1 MKYAPA
7 VDAARYYAFASKIPL
22 FCLVMAVLMLSKI
35 VVFYDSVP
43 WLHGIAIPGAL
54 GMLAV
59 VRGIHWLRVR
69 HHRIDDQE
77 AKHRLDKVTALLF
90 VGCYIITANDLAL
103 YYFADDSAGSDER
116 HFVQMLLLGE
126 GICSFFFLMHLRS
139 AALLTA
145 GLSIIPCLVLYALG
159 GTVVAWVT
167 TINIVVLAGAM
178 MIVMLTYARDYASL
192 AKSHVDLQTLGDENA
207 RLAAIDMVTE
217 LPNRREFF
225 RELGVE
231 IDRMGP
237 AMARFSIGIV
247 DLDGFK
253 LVNDTHGHKFGDV
266 VLARVAQR
274 LKGSVGDETKFYR
287 LGGDEFAFI
296 HKGAETEANLLDMSK
311 SIIDVIL
318 APLTVGSVTTTI
330 GCSIG
335 MARFPESAS
344 DAELLYEYCDY
355 ALYDAKRGG
364 RQRAVVF
371 NDDHRQIMIEQG
383 ATEQALRAAD
393 LEQELFPVFQPITDS
408 RTGRAVAYECL
419 ARWNS
424 PTLGSV
430 SPAKFIPVAEQCGLV
445 SVITKVMLRK
455 ALRVMQDWELD
466 TKLSFNLS
474 PHDIANDALVL
485 ELFSIIEKSG
495 IRPNRLGFELTETA
509 LIQNFDGAR
518 RNIELLQLS
527 GIGVALD
534 DFGAGYS
541 SLSHVHAL
549 PLDKLKIDRRFIV
562 DVEHNETSRNI
573 IRSVAGLCQD
583 LGIECIVEGAETQ
596 AQVDALGALGCNFV
610 QGYFYSRPLT
620 TSQLQD
626 YVADGESRSKMA
638 AVA

>member
-1 MKYAPA
+1 MNYALA
-7 VDAARYYAFASKIPL
+7 VDSARYHAFAQKMPVFYAAAAL
-22 FCLVMAVLMLSKI
+22 LMLSK
-35 VVFYDSVP
+35 VFVFY
-43 WLHGIAIPGAL
+43 GIAPLLFSAVL
-54 GMLAV
+54 PCAVAAFAV
-59 VRGIHWLRVR
+59 VRGIRWLRIR
-69 HHRIDDQE
+69 N
-77 AKHRLDKVTALLF
+77 KKVTDAEASKALKSATVLLY
-90 VGCYIITANDLAL
+90 GACWITAVTDLAL
-103 YYFADDSAGSDER
+103 YHYGGPGER
-116 HFVQMLLLGE
+116 RFIHFVMIGE
-126 GICSFFFLMHLRS
+126 GTCVFFFLMHLRG
-139 AALLTA
+139 AALFMAA
-145 GLSIIPCLVLYALG
+145 GSVLPSLVLYFFA
-159 GTVVAWVT
+159 GTVWDWA
-167 TINIVVLAGAM
+167 IALDLAVIAVAM
-178 MIVMLTYARDYASL
+178 MIVMFSYERDYAL
-192 AKSHVDLQTLGDENA
+192 MARTHVDLQQLSEENA

-231 IDRMGP
+231 VDRSGP
-237 AMARFSIGIV
+237 GVAQFSIGIV

-253 LVNDTHGHKFGDV
+253 LVNDTHGHKFGDL

-274 LKGSVGDETKFYR
+274 LKDCVGDQTKFYR

-296 HKGAETEANLLDMSK
+296 HKGAESESALLALGK
-311 SIIDVIL
+311 TIIDGIL
-318 APLTVGSVTTTI
+318 VPLTVGSVTTSI

-335 MARFPESAS
+335 MSRFPESAS
-344 DAELLYEYCDY
+344 EGELLYEYCDY
-355 ALYDAKRGG
+355 ALYEAKRAG
-364 RQRAVVF
+364 RQRSVVF
-371 NDDHRQIMIEQG
+371 TDEHRQVMIEQG

-424 PTLGSV
+424 PTLGQV
-430 SPAKFIPVAEQCGLV
+430 SPAKFIPVSEQCGLV

-455 ALRVMQDWELD
+455 ALKVMEGWELD
-466 TKLSFNLS
+466 TKLSLNLS
-474 PHDIANDALVL
+474 PHDIANDVLVL

-495 IRPNRLGFELTETA
+495 IRPSRVGFELTETA
-509 LIQNFDGAR
+509 LIQNFDTAR
-518 RNIELLQLS
+518 RNIELLRMS

-541 SLSHVHAL
+541 SLSHLHAL
-549 PLDKLKIDRRFIV
+549 PLDKLKIDRRFIA

-626 YVADGESRSKMA
+626 YFSAGESRSKMA
-638 AVA
+638 AAA

>member
-1 MKYAPA
+1 MNYAPA
-7 VDAARYYAFASKIPL
+7 VDTARYYAFASKIPL
-22 FCLVMAVLMLSKI
+22 FCLVMATLTVSKI
-35 VVFYDSVP
+35 VVFAGSVP
-43 WLHGIAIPGAL
+43 WLHGIAIPAAL
-54 GMLAV
+54 GLLAFV
-59 VRGIHWLRVR
+59 GGIRWLRTR
-69 HHRIDDQE
+69 HHRIDEEE
-77 AKHRLDKVTALLF
+77 ARHELNKASAILF
-90 VGCYIITANDLAL
+90 VACYIATANDLAL
-103 YYFADDSAGSDER
+103 YYFANDSAGSDER

-139 AALLTA
+139 AALLMA
-145 GLSIIPCLVLYALG
+145 GLSIFPSLLLYALD
-159 GTVVAWVT
+159 GTLVALVT
-167 TINIVVLAGAM
+167 TVNIVALAAAM
-178 MIVMLTYARDYASL
+178 MIVMFTYARDYASL
-192 AKSHVDLQTLGDENA
+192 AKSHVDLQTLGEENA

-225 RELGVE
+225 RELGIVV
-231 IDRMGP
+231 DRSAP
-237 AMARFSIGIV
+237 AHAGFSIGIV

-253 LVNDTHGHKFGDV
+253 LVNDTHGHKFGDL

-274 LKGSVGDETKFYR
+274 LKECAGPDTSFFR

-296 HKGAETEANLLDMSK
+296 CRVEADEVALLAMGK
-311 SIIDVIL
+311 NIIDGIL
-318 APLTVGSVTTTI
+318 VPLTVGSVTTSI

-344 DAELLYEYCDY
+344 TGELLYEYCDY

-364 RQRAVVF
+364 RQRSVVF
-371 NDDHRQIMIEQG
+371 NDEHRQVMIEQG
-383 ATEQALRAAD
+383 ATEQALRSAD

-419 ARWNS
+419 ARWKS

-455 ALRVMQDWELD
+455 ALAVMQVWELD

-474 PHDIANDALVL
+474 PHDISNDVLVL

-495 IRPNRLGFELTETA
+495 VKPSRIGFELTETA

-518 RNIELLQLS
+518 RNIELLQAS

-549 PLDKLKIDRRFIV
+549 PLDKLKIDRRFIA

-610 QGYFYSRPLT
+610 QGYFYSKPLT

-626 YVADGESRSKMA
+626 YVAEGESRGKLA